1 MTRKI
6 LTHLLFENSAEE
18 AMNFYV
24 GIVPGSEV
32 IETRRYEDCPPN
44 RMFHRRS
51 GFIREAFYGYQVSCQ
66 EGGTGNC
73 FQDTRA

>member
-6 LTHLLFENSAEE
+6 LTHLMFENSAEE

-32 IETRRYEDCPPN
+32 IESP
-44 RMFHRRS
+44 
-51 GFIREAFYGYQVSCQ
+51 
-66 EGGTGNC
+66 
-73 FQDTRA
+73 

>member
-6 LTHLLFENSAEE
+6 LTHLMFENSAEE

-51 GFIREAFYGYQVSCQ
+51 GFIREAFIFFVPCQ
-66 EGGTGNC
+66 DGGTSSC